1 MPDSASHPLSSS
13 RYSTSKP
20 EHASPPQAAEEEEE
34 YTRLEEWLHSISH
47 GIGAA
52 LSLAGMIVLI
62 VLASIAAEVDPWKI
76 VSVSLYGSCL
86 LALYTASTLYHGFR
100 SQRLKRVFQ
109 AFDHCAIYLLIAG
122 TYTPFLLVN
131 LRGPMG
137 WALFGVIW
145 GLALGGIALRLIW
158 PQRFNL
164 LRVFIYLIMGWLIV
178 IASDSLTTQLS
189 PTGLALL
196 VAGGITYT
204 VGVLFYALRVIPF
217 HHAIWHLFVI
227 GGSVCHF
234 LAIYTAVL
242 PFET

>member
-1 MPDSASHPLSSS
+1 MSDVQPDYPTQRSAPSGS
-13 RYSTSKP
+13 RPSADESG
-20 EHASPPQAAEEEEE
+20 AEFS
-34 YTRLEEWLHSISH
+34 RLEEWLHSISH

-62 VLASIAAEVDPWKI
+62 VLASIAAHVDPWKI

-86 LALYTASTLYHGFR
+86 LLLYTASTLYHGFR
-100 SQRLKRVFQ
+100 RQRLKRVFQ

-137 WALFGVIW
+137 WALFAVVW
-145 GLALGGIALRLIW
+145 SLALGGIALRLIW
-158 PQRFNL
+158 PHRFSV
-164 LRVFIYLIMGWLIV
+164 LRVFIYLIMGWLIL
-178 IASDSLTTQLS
+178 IASGDMADHL
-189 PTGLALL
+189 PDTGIALL
-196 VAGGITYT
+196 VAGGIAYT
-204 VGVLFYALRVIPF
+204 VGVIFYAVRAIPF

-234 LAIYTAVL
+234 FAVYTAVL
-242 PFET
+242 PFQA

>member
-1 MPDSASHPLSSS
+1 MSDQPPESASAHEPDEFS
-13 RYSTSKP
+13 
-20 EHASPPQAAEEEEE
+20 
-34 YTRLEEWLHSISH
+34 RLEEWLHSISH

-52 LSLAGMIVLI
+52 LSLVGMIVLI
-62 VLASIAAEVDPWKI
+62 VLASVAAHVDPWKI

-86 LALYTASTLYHGFR
+86 LLLYTTSTLYHGFR
-100 SQRLKRVFQ
+100 GQRLKRVFQ

-137 WALFGVIW
+137 WALFAVIW
-145 GLALGGIALRLIW
+145 SLALGGIALRLIW
-158 PQRFNL
+158 PHRFDI
-164 LRVFIYLIMGWLIV
+164 LRVFIYLIMGWLIL
-178 IASDSLTTQLS
+178 IASDSLTAQLS
-189 PTGLALL
+189 PNGLALL

-204 VGVLFYALRVIPF
+204 VGVIFYAIRAIPF

-234 LAIYTAVL
+234 LAVYTAVL

>member
-1 MPDSASHPLSSS
+1 MPDSASRPLSSS
-13 RYSTSKP
+13 RYPTSHP
-20 EHASPPQAAEEEEE
+20 EHASPSQPAEEEE

-100 SQRLKRVFQ
+100 SQRLKRAFQ

-204 VGVLFYALRVIPF
+204 VGVLFYAVRAIPF

-234 LAIYTAVL
+234 LAIYNAVL

>member
-1 MPDSASHPLSSS
+1 MPDSASRHLSSS
-13 RYSTSKP
+13 RYPTSHP
-20 EHASPPQAAEEEEE
+20 EHASPSQAAEEEEE

-52 LSLAGMIVLI
+52 LSLAGMVVLI
-62 VLASIAAEVDPWKI
+62 VLASIAADVDPWKI
-76 VSVSLYGSCL
+76 VSVSLYGSC

-100 SQRLKRVFQ
+100 SQRLKRAFQ

-204 VGVLFYALRVIPF
+204 VGVLFYAVRAIPF